1 MFDQLKRI
9 KGEYA
14 KTYEELEGMHRDLLV
29 GRLHQNTVEPTL
41 LIQKQFKATIIQ

>member
-41 LIQKQFKATIIQ
+41 LR